1 MKKLTTPLEIKEEI
15 VKMLQAEKVYFKG
28 RLPFVIKDLPKRY
41 TMPSYVNA
49 KGERIVN
56 KYWAKARTK
65 ISNSKRPTRNIGV
78 TTHTATPAQAF
89 KQETMLT
96 PREERVEVKDIE
108 MTINLPSNM
117 TAKAF
122 IDFVAM
128 IKKSGAKY
136 SL

>member
-15 VKMLQAEKVYFKG
+15 VRMLQVERVHFKG
-28 RLPFVIKDLPKRY
+28 KLPASIKDLPKRY
-41 TMPSYVNA
+41 TLPSHINA
-49 KGERIVN
+49 AGKRITN

-65 ISNSKRPTRNIGV
+65 ISNSKRPSRN
-78 TTHTATPAQAF
+78 
-89 KQETMLT
+89 KQKFDTKVCETIE
-96 PREERVEVKDIE
+96 PRQERAEIKDIE

>member
-65 ISNSKRPTRNIGV
+65 ISNSKRPTRSTPKFDTNVDV
-78 TTHTATPAQAF
+78 TI
-89 KQETMLT
+89 E
-96 PREERVEVKDIE
+96 PRQERVEIKDIE